1 MFENF
6 LMGLSLVMQPL
17 HFIMIIFGVVVGL
30 IFGMVPGL
38 SGVTAISLLIPF
50 TYAMDPISG
59 FLAMVGIYAAS
70 VYGGGVSAI
79 LFNTPGDAPAA
90 ATALDGY
97 PLTQQGQASRAL
109 GMAAFA
115 SLVGGVFST
124 IVLSLVAPQAAKVAL
139 SFGAPE
145 YFALGLLAVIV
156 ISTASSE
163 NRLKSFVSVL
173 LGLLFATVGLDS
185 VSGITRYTFGS
196 IFLLAGIDFIPV
208 IIGMFALSEVFTRFH
223 EINCN
228 KIFTDT
234 AITKTKKFFAIP
246 DKSDFNKVKKTLAR
260 SSLLGTVVGMLPGAG
275 ATIAAFLGYG
285 AAMRASKDKSSFGKG
300 NINGIAG
307 PEAANNAA
315 VGGAMIPLL
324 TLGIPGGAVTAVMLS
339 AFLIHGLRPGPLLFV
354 NNPDIVY
361 SIFVG
366 MFFANILMA
375 AIVFFSI
382 RYLIKILTVPYE
394 VMGVSIMMLCIAGT
408 FAINNRIGDVWIMF
422 FFGILGFFLKVH
434 GFSVA
439 SVVLGLVLGTIIE
452 IGLRQGMLMTGGSF
466 LGFFTRPV
474 SGIILGLSLIAL
486 FAPVLLNIY
495 RKFTNKRE
503 LNEL

>member
-6 LMGLSLVMQPL
+6 LMGLTLVMQPL
-17 HFIMIIFGVVVGL
+17 HFFMIIFGVVIGL
-30 IFGMVPGL
+30 VFGMVPGL

-59 FLAMVGIYAAS
+59 FLAMVGIYCAS

-90 ATALDGY
+90 CTGLDGY
-97 PLTQQGQASRAL
+97 PMTQQGHASRAL

-124 IVLSLVAPQAAKVAL
+124 VVLSLLAPQAAKVAL

-145 YFALGLLAVIV
+145 YFSLGMLAVIV
-156 ISTASSE
+156 ISSASSE
-163 NRLKSFVSVL
+163 NQLKSFISVL

-185 VSGITRYTFGS
+185 MSGVNRFTFGN

-228 KIFTDT
+228 KTYTDMSV
-234 AITKTKKFFAIP
+234 TKTKKFFAIP
-246 DKSDFNKVKKTLAR
+246 DKNDFNKVKKTLVR
-260 SSLLGTVVGMLPGAG
+260 SSILGTIVGMLPGAG

-285 AAMRASKDKSSFGKG
+285 AAIRASKDKSSYGKG
-300 NINGIAG
+300 NIDGIAG

-339 AFLIHGLRPGPLLFV
+339 AFLIHGLRPGPLLFI

-366 MFFANILMA
+366 MFFANIWMA
-375 AIVFFSI
+375 VIIFLSI

-394 VMGVSIMMLCIAGT
+394 IMGVTIMMLCIAGT
-408 FAINNRIGDVWIMF
+408 FAINNRVGDVWIMF
-422 FFGILGFFLKVH
+422 FFALLGFFLKVH

-439 SVVLGLVLGTIIE
+439 SVVLGLVLGNIIE

-466 LGFFTRPV
+466 WGFFTRPV
-474 SGIILGLSLIAL
+474 SGTILSLSIVIL
-486 FAPVLLNIY
+486 VAPVLWNLYKNGV
-495 RKFTNKRE
+495 NKKE
-503 LNEL
+503 LPDL